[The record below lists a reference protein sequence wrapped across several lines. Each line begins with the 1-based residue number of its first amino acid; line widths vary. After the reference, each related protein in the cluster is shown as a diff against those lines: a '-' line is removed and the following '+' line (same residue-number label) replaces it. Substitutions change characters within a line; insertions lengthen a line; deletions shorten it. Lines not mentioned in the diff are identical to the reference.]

1 MAPSRHYRWSH
12 RHRLVDDDVVDS
24 WFSLIIVLLLSEVL
38 SYCVAVFVPGRRARI
53 SDPAH
58 C

>member
-24 WFSLIIVLLLSEVL
+24 WFSLIIVLLLGEVL
-38 SYCVAVFVPGRRARI
+38 SYCVAVFVPGR
-53 SDPAH
+53 
-58 C
+58 